1 MFDWKRCGPIAVR
14 GVLFLAALTGANS
27 IATAQTAP
35 FYQGKTIRLVVG
47 SPPGGFYDR
56 AARLLARYMGK
67 YLPGNPEIIV
77 QNMPGAGSLVATN
90 YIYSVAKSDGL
101 TIGMPLSYIYLDQ
114 LTGKP
119 EAKFDVRK
127 LTWIGALDKTP
138 AILYMR
144 ADAPYRT
151 IEDVAKAK
159 EPPKCGAS
167 GISSASNIL
176 VRALEEA
183 LGIKFTMVLG
193 YPGGSEIDLAVE
205 KGEIVCA
212 GMTLYAHFG
221 REPFG
226 TWHKKNFDRHLVQ
239 TGRKRDPRAA
249 EVPTLYELMEK
260 FKTPEISRRLIRVL
274 FAGDEYGH
282 PMIAPPE
289 TPADRV
295 RLLREAYA
303 KALNDPDLLAEAK
316 KGNMELDPSTGDEQE
331 AIMKEVVNQPPEI
344 VQKIKKLFGE

>member
-1 MFDWKRCGPIAVR
+1 MFDRKHCCSRSARAVLLFA
-14 GVLFLAALTGANS
+14 VLIGASSLAS
-27 IATAQTAP
+27 AQPAP
-35 FYQGKTIRLVVG
+35 FFQGKTIRLVVG
-47 SPPGGFYDR
+47 SPPGGFYDL
-56 AARLLARYMGK
+56 AARLLARHMGK

-77 QNMPGAGSLVATN
+77 QNMPGASSLVATN

-119 EAKFDVRK
+119 EVKFDVRK
-127 LTWIGALDKTP
+127 LSWIGALDKTP
-138 AILYMR
+138 AILFIR
-144 ADAPYRT
+144 SDTPYRT

-167 GISSASNIL
+167 GTSSASNIL

-183 LGIKFTMVLG
+183 LGIKFTTVLG
-193 YPGGSEIDLAVE
+193 YPGGSEIDLAIE

-226 TWHKKNFDRHLVQ
+226 TWHKKDFDRHLVQ

-249 EVPTLYELMEK
+249 AVPTLYELMDK
-260 FKTPEISRRLIRVL
+260 YKTPDISRRLIQVM

-289 TPADRV
+289 TPPDRV
-295 RLLREAYA
+295 RLLREAYT
-303 KALNDPDLLAEAK
+303 KALNDPALLAEAK
-316 KGNMELDPSTGDEQE
+316 KSNMELDPSTGEEQE
-331 AIMKEVVNQPPEI
+331 AIMKEIVNQPPEI
-344 VQKIKKLFGE
+344 VQKIKKLMGE